1 MSGAAGKRRRWLP
14 ALVGLGSMGLS
25 LFAGWMVFANRP
37 DNAAAALD
45 PSEITGSAGEAARVL
60 GTSSGLPLPR
70 FVSLKSGKTNVRR
83 GPSDSH
89 RVDWVF
95 QRKGLPVEIV
105 AESDNWRRIR
115 DSEGEEGWILQN
127 LLTGKRTALIM
138 PWDRQAVA
146 GLYAGTN
153 SRSGLVAKIE
163 AGVLGEIESCAG
175 GWCEITAGGKQGYI
189 EQSKLWGVYPGET
202 VDD

>member
-1 MSGAAGKRRRWLP
+1 MPAKRRRLLP
-14 ALVGLGSMGLS
+14 VFLGLGSMALS
-25 LFAGWMVFANRP
+25 LGAGWMVFANRA
-37 DNAAAALD
+37 DDAAARDGA
-45 PSEITGSAGEAARVL
+45 EITGSTGEASRIL

-83 GPSDSH
+83 GPSDGH
-89 RVDWVF
+89 HVVWVF

-127 LLTGKRTALIM
+127 LLTGKRTALVL
-138 PWDRQAVA
+138 PWDREAVA

-153 SRSGLVAKIE
+153 SRSGLVAKLE
-163 AGVLGEIESCAG
+163 AGVLGEVEACAD
-175 GWCEITAGGKQGYI
+175 GWCEIATGGKQGYI
-189 EQSKLWGVYPGET
+189 EQSKLWGVYPDESVG
-202 VDD
+202 D